1 MINQPPPFKGFNTR
15 ISIIIPNKGRGFI
28 NQGSGLVGSYLNLI
42 MERKLRTTECQGN
55 LWVNNSYDH
64 YSILTYLS

>member
-1 MINQPPPFKGFNTR
+1 
-15 ISIIIPNKGRGFI
+15 
-28 NQGSGLVGSYLNLI
+28 
-42 MERKLRTTECQGN
+42 METTEFLGFRVSGQGD